1 MSTGGIPDLLTGA
14 LILIVDDEPANLQ
27 LLADLLKQR
36 GHEVRVAPSGQL
48 ALNYIGRQKPDLIL
62 LDVNM
67 PEMDGYEVCRRL
79 KDNPD
84 WAMIPVIFISASDE
98 ERNIVQSFVAGGVDY
113 VTKPFHSAEVE
124 ARVETHLKL
133 YRYQQHL
140 EALVQE
146 KVREAAN
153 AIERAA
159 ALQRI
164 GIMGVISTGIAHEIN
179 QPLNAL
185 KMRADS
191 LLYWENQRNLPPV
204 AEIMQDVRA
213 ISQCADQ
220 IGEIIQHMRAL
231 AREQKPDRSAVCEVV
246 ATTRN
251 ILQLLEYRL
260 ARQHIVAQLEV
271 CNPPPQVMMATVH
284 WEQILIN
291 LVVNAYEA
299 LGRIERTHKQI
310 RICLSAAGSDL
321 LLEVADNGPGIK
333 PADRAKIF
341 EPFHTTGRTEN
352 NTGLGLP
359 IIKAMIELYDGK
371 IWLADNAAAGARFL
385 VQIPA
390 VESAGTE
397 EDKER

>member
-1 MSTGGIPDLLTGA
+1 MITDGAQELLAGA

-36 GHEVRVAPSGQL
+36 GHKVRVAPDGQL
-48 ALNYIGRQKPDLIL
+48 ALNYIDRQKPDLIL

-67 PEMDGYEVCRRL
+67 PDMDGFEVCRRL

-98 ERNIVQSFVAGGVDY
+98 EQNIVRSFAAGGVDY

-133 YRYQQHL
+133 YRYQRHL
-140 EALVQE
+140 EVLVQE

-153 AIERAA
+153 LLERSAA
-159 ALQRI
+159 QQRI
-164 GIMGVISTGIAHEIN
+164 GMMGVISAGIAHEIN

-191 LLYWENQRNLPPV
+191 LLYWDNQRKLPPLD
-204 AEIMQDVRA
+204 EILHDLRA
-213 ISQCADQ
+213 ISQCAGQ
-220 IGEIIQHMRAL
+220 ISEIIQHMRSL
-231 AREQKPDRSAVCEVV
+231 ARDQKPDRSAVCEVV

-251 ILQLLEYRL
+251 ILQLVECRLE
-260 ARQHIVAQLEV
+260 RQHIVAQLEIL
-271 CNPPPQVMMATVH
+271 NPPPRVMMATVH
-284 WEQILIN
+284 WEQILFN
-291 LVVNAYEA
+291 LLNNAHEA
-299 LGRIERTHKQI
+299 LGRIDRSDKRI
-310 RICLSAAGSDL
+310 RIYLSSIGSDL
-321 LLEVADNGPGIK
+321 LLEVADNGPGIA
-333 PADRAKIF
+333 PETREKIF
-341 EPFHTTGRTEN
+341 EPFHTTGRTDH

-359 IIKAMIELYDGK
+359 IIKTMIELYNGK
-371 IWLADNAAAGARFL
+371 IWLADNATEGARFL

-390 VESAGTE
+390 VESFGPG
-397 EDKER
+397 EDKNR

>member
-1 MSTGGIPDLLTGA
+1 MITDGVQELLAGA

-27 LLADLLKQR
+27 LVADLLKQS
-36 GHEVRVAPSGQL
+36 GHEVRVAPDGQL

-67 PEMDGYEVCRRL
+67 PGMDGFEVCRRL

-98 ERNIVQSFVAGGVDY
+98 EQNIVRSFTAGGVDY

-133 YRYQQHL
+133 YRYQRHL
-140 EALVQE
+140 ELLVQE

-153 AIERAA
+153 AIEQAS

-164 GIMGVISTGIAHEIN
+164 GMMGVISAGIAHEIN

-191 LLYWENQRNLPPV
+191 LLYWDSQRNLPPV
-204 AEIMQDVRA
+204 GEILQDVRA

-220 IGEIIQHMRAL
+220 ISKIIQQMRAL
-231 AREQKPDRSAVCEVV
+231 ARDQKPDRSAVCEVV
-246 ATTRN
+246 AATRN
-251 ILQLLEYRL
+251 ILNLVESRL
-260 ARQHIVAQLEV
+260 GRQHIVAKLEV

-284 WEQILIN
+284 LEQILIN
-291 LVVNAYEA
+291 LLVNAYEA
-299 LGRIERTHKQI
+299 LGRIDRPDKQI
-310 RICLSAAGSDL
+310 KIRLSAAGPDL
-321 LLEVADNGPGIK
+321 LLEVADNGPGVE
-333 PADRAKIF
+333 PASRDKIF
-341 EPFHTTGRTEN
+341 EPFHTTGRIEN

-359 IIKAMIELYDGK
+359 IIKTMIELYDGK
-371 IWLADNAAAGARFL
+371 IWLAYGTTEGARFI
-385 VQIPA
+385 VQIPS
-390 VESAGTE
+390 VESSGM
-397 EDKER
+397 KEAKEP